1 MNVQSAIERGI
12 TSNTQAIYTLYIGS
26 IFLYIG
32 FISPARWNY
41 IPNYYSFLR
50 LLGVKSGLNTALS
63 NKVLTFRIQPFQPC
77 SQTL

>member
-26 IFLYIG
+26 I
-32 FISPARWNY
+32 SPAHWNY